1 MERLQENRETSFDTG
16 AAVLM
21 ARIVDRSGVAIRRS
35 DVAAIEYSI
44 VERQGCR
51 RENFAWVPGRMRI
64 GLCVD
69 EVLFDWLEVG
79 VLWTLDVCGYNFRH
93 EIDLGKA
100 REYSKSGTSYEI
112 LYMFTTT
119 FGEKIA
125 IRFELGALGR

>member
-1 MERLQENRETSFDTG
+1 MHELRDVCETVFENG

-44 VERQGCR
+44 VERRGCR
-51 RENFAWVPGRMRI
+51 RDGFAWSPGRRRV

-79 VLWTLDVCGYNFRH
+79 GLWTLDVCGYNFRH
-93 EIDLGKA
+93 EFDVAQG
-100 REYSKSGTSYEI
+100 REFPNAGAAFEI

-125 IRFELGALGR
+125 IGFELGAL